1 MIASALALAVGERS
15 WEEMNSE
22 MIAALSCLF
31 FQGLIKAEVSGLAGI
46 ANVGVNISTD
56 SLKSNQVSSN
66 ETVHETS
73 RLRAK
78 SSISEKNKAYHI
90 VSDFNISHNA
100 ITANDKYLCN

>member
-1 MIASALALAVGERS
+1 MIASALALAVGKKS

-31 FQGLIKAEVSGLAGI
+31 FQDLIKAEVSGLAGI
-46 ANVGVNISTD
+46 TNVGVNISTD

-78 SSISEKNKAYHI
+78 GSISEKKAYHI

>member
-1 MIASALALAVGERS
+1 
-15 WEEMNSE
+15 MNSE

-31 FQGLIKAEVSGLAGI
+31 FQGLIKAEISGLAGI
-46 ANVGVNISTD
+46 TNVGVDISTD

-78 SSISEKNKAYHI
+78 SSISKTTKPLREAFIYVLAELGGTPPPLNGRIPLKRK
-90 VSDFNISHNA
+90 
-100 ITANDKYLCN
+100 